1 MQKNREIDAVVAFIE
16 KNLSDELNPEA
27 VAKTHFLSVSQLYRD
42 FYSHTGHS
50 VKEYIRKRRIS
61 NACERLKCSDLPLD
75 VIAGES
81 GYQTQQAFHKQFKG
95 LVGLTPLEYRQGET
109 WFYFYPFWA
118 NDFCLAVK
126 VGAEA
131 LPACETRRFYDPRLS
146 GIEDRA
152 VASLGEIKG
161 RVFGRNGKQ
170 LGNRFCYE
178 LMIEKTDPGKNPR
191 NEPGKSGTYAVCAVN
206 YNEREIGD
214 GWNYLYNVW
223 LWSSMFEQAEEGYF
237 EEYLFKNG
245 KPNKLKLYLPVKKRG
260 AARHI
265 SITKEPEKTFLIARE
280 TGKDAERRASE
291 KVMGF
296 LQERHP
302 LLVRNARRFYVRI
315 CTSAYGDFCECGV
328 ECGGALHLSEN
339 DGLELLRIPAGTYAA
354 LPDGCLGDVS
364 VGAAKLE
371 RWLQNN
377 GVAHENEPVFAVY
390 EAKDGRYDADSVE
403 MTLFKRLKSDENDK
417 NG

>member
-1 MQKNREIDAVVAFIE
+1 MQKNGQIDAAVKFIE

-27 VAKTHFLSVSQLYRD
+27 VAKTHFFSVSQLYRD
-42 FYSHTGHS
+42 FYSYTGHS

-61 NACERLKCSDLPLD
+61 NACERLKCSELPLD
-75 VIAGES
+75 VIAAGS

-95 LVGLTPLEYRQGET
+95 LVGLTPIEYRKSDT
-109 WFYFYPFWA
+109 WFYFYPFAA
-118 NDFCLAVK
+118 NEVNFAVK
-126 VGAEA
+126 VGAETIPECA
-131 LPACETRRFYDPRLS
+131 VTHYYDSRLS

-170 LGNRFCYE
+170 IGNRFCYE
-178 LMIEKTDPGKNPR
+178 LMTEKTDGAGKIS
-191 NEPGKSGTYAVCAVN
+191 EKSGTYAVCAVN

-223 LWSSMFEQAEEGYF
+223 LSSSMFEQAEEGYF
-237 EEYLFKNG
+237 EEYLFKDG
-245 KPNKLKLYLPVKKRG
+245 KPHRLKLYLPVKKRG
-260 AARHI
+260 TARHI
-265 SITKEPEKTFLIARE
+265 AIVQEPEKAFLIARE
-280 TGKDAERRASE
+280 AGKDAERRASE

-315 CTSAYGDFCECGV
+315 CISAYGDFCECGV

-339 DGLELLRIPAGTYAA
+339 GRLELLRIPAGTYAA
-354 LPDGCLGDVS
+354 LPDGCLGDIS

-371 RWLQNN
+371 RWLKNN
-377 GVAHENEPVFAVY
+377 GVAHHNEPVFAVY

-403 MTLFKRLKSDENDK
+403 MTLFKRLKNNENDK